1 MRRLLPLAAVAA
13 LAAAGCG
20 GTTSPNT
27 PITTDS
33 AAEVVT
39 PAVNAASAGPGTKA
53 FSGGTVSPV
62 KAAPELGLRTWQGR
76 KVTLADY
83 KGKAILVTF
92 LYVDCP
98 DICPLIV
105 DNLVRVKERLGPAG
119 AKMRIV
125 AVSVDPTERTR
136 PAAIKKFLKTH
147 RALDDVDY
155 LVGNPVELEA
165 AWARWGIAARTN
177 KDNPALIEHSGV
189 IWGVDAKGRR
199 ATFYPASGFDAAD
212 IEGDVRLLL
221 KG

>member
-1 MRRLLPLAAVAA
+1 MTRLLPLIAFAA

-20 GTTSPNT
+20 GTTSPRSAS
-27 PITTDS
+27 TTADG
-33 AAEVVT
+33 AAEIHSPTVKAARAT
-39 PAVNAASAGPGTKA
+39 PNA
-53 FSGGTVSPV
+53 FSGGTVSPI

-76 KVTLADY
+76 KVMLADY
-83 KGKAILVTF
+83 AGKAVLVTF

-105 DNLVRVKERLGPAG
+105 DNLVRVKERLGAAG

-125 AVSVDPTERTR
+125 AVSVDPTELTR
-136 PAAIKKFLKTH
+136 PGAIKRFLTTH
-147 RALDDVDY
+147 RALKDVDY
-155 LVGNPVELEA
+155 LVGTPAELEK
-165 AWARWGIAARTN
+165 AWARWGIAARAN

>member
-1 MRRLLPLAAVAA
+1 MTRLLPLIAFAAMAV
-13 LAAAGCG
+13 AGCG
-20 GTTSPNT
+20 GTTSPGST
-27 PITTDS
+27 STTDS
-33 AAEVVT
+33 VPSETTSAPT
-39 PAVNAASAGPGTKA
+39 QAASATAKT
-53 FSGGTVSPV
+53 FSGGTVRPV

-76 KVTLADY
+76 KVTLSDY
-83 KGKAILVTF
+83 RGKAVLVTF

-105 DNLVRVKERLGPAG
+105 DNLVRVKERLGPVG

-125 AVSVDPTERTR
+125 AVSVDPTELTR
-136 PAAIKKFLKTH
+136 PGAIKRFLTTH
-147 RALDDVDY
+147 RALKDVDY
-155 LVGNPVELEA
+155 LVGTPAELEA
-165 AWARWGIAARTN
+165 AWARWGIAARANT
-177 KDNPALIEHSGV
+177 DNPSLIEHSGV